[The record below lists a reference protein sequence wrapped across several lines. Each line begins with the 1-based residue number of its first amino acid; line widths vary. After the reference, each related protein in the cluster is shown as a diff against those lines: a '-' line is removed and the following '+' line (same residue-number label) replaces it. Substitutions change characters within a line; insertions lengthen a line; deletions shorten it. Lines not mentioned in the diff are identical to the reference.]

1 MGKNKK
7 KRVRNSVGGRINESY
22 NILIGNVVRIIGGR
36 IQEAV
41 KLKR

>member
-22 NILIGNVVRIIGGR
+22 NILIGNVRIVGGR
-36 IQEAV
+36 IQETV
-41 KLKR
+41 